1 MSNTYGVQ
9 TLKHKPINI
18 KIDRLGRRLPRT
30 DRLHDRFELWLNN
43 TTMCVIRMIRYLT
56 VSNGSCISRKRRQ
69 LPKQYIKPLQD
80 VFIGSKHSKP
90 FRNLNNQLTLNH
102 IHKNT
107 SLRYFNKSSYVN
119 LSIYGQMSQ
128 ITHTKKIWTFRL
140 PSLDSKLEYDFLST
154 SVTRT
159 AIRFYFKSAIWSFIG
174 SFLIERVLMWIPYS
188 FILHPEQVEWQRA
201 E

>member
-1 MSNTYGVQ
+1 
-9 TLKHKPINI
+9 
-18 KIDRLGRRLPRT
+18 
-30 DRLHDRFELWLNN
+30 
-43 TTMCVIRMIRYLT
+43 MCVIRYLT

-69 LPKQYIKPLQD
+69 LPKQYKPLQD
-80 VFIGSKHSKP
+80 VFIGCKP
-90 FRNLNNQLTLNH
+90 FTNLNNQLTLNH

-107 SLRYFNKSSYVN
+107 SLRYFNESSYVN

-188 FILHPEQVEWQRA
+188 FILHPEQVGWQSTEQWRILCA
-201 E
+201 LCKLGNHSFLLSPQVFSLTSPLINLQLIVYLYT